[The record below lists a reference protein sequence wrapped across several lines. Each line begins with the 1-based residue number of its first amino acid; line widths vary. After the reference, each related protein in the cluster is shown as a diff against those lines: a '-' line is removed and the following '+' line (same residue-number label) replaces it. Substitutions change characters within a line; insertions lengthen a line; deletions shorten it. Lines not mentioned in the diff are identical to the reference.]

1 MFNFVLNNCLVNLKS
16 ARYDKYKKNKYPSVL
31 CKSVIKRI
39 RAGQPEGLK
48 EFGRLQK
55 DTKTDELMMEDLGK
69 YVIKNREDLL
79 EILQRAGRDETPE
92 EERWALNQLSFMQMS
107 MGSQRARIWLMGTQ

>member
-1 MFNFVLNNCLVNLKS
+1 MVLPTVPKKHLNFEGIIFFL
-16 ARYDKYKKNKYPSVL
+16 P
-31 CKSVIKRI
+31 VIKRI

-69 YVIKNREDLL
+69 YVIKNITGRTYWKSCS
-79 EILQRAGRDETPE
+79 LQEGMRHRKRHDG
-92 EERWALNQLSFMQMS
+92 LYVQLSFMQMS
-107 MGSQRARIWLMGTQ
+107 MGSQRTRIWLMGTQ